1 MPKSHNKRY
10 DYKVFELGE
19 RPDSA
24 IDDAPMGIKSR
35 REEKRDGLV
44 ASLGVPVAMWDF
56 NHCDPRRCSGKKLS
70 RQGLIK
76 DMKVGQRFRGV
87 VLSPKGS
94 LTVSPADKD
103 IVAASGAAVVECS
116 WARLDE
122 IPWGRIKSPHERL
135 LPYLIATNPVNYGKP
150 WRLNC
155 VEALA
160 ATFFLT
166 GFDMCAETLLS
177 KFSWGHSFLKV
188 NKGLLERYKGCASS
202 EEIVAEQEHIM
213 ADEQREYQQ
222 ARQKDDEE
230 DDLLQ
235 ANPNH
240 QNWIEESG
248 SEEES
253 EESEEES
260 GSGSEEDSESE
271 NYSGDN
277 SHNYKEEKDNENTH
291 TQSITTKLDK
301 TNL

>member
-1 MPKSHNKRY
+1 MPKPQRNKRY
-10 DYKVFELGE
+10 EYKVFELGE

-24 IDDAPMGIKSR
+24 IDDAPSGIKSR
-35 REEKRDGLV
+35 REEKIDEV
-44 ASLGVPVAMWDF
+44 TAKVGVPVAMWDF

-70 RQGLIK
+70 RQGLIR
-76 DMKVGQRFRGV
+76 DMKVGQRFRGI
-87 VLSPKGS
+87 VLSPKGTQ
-94 LTVSPADKD
+94 TVNPGDRD
-103 IVAASGAAVVECS
+103 IVAANGAAVVECS

-160 ATFFLT
+160 ATFYLT
-166 GFDMCAETLLS
+166 GFDEYGETLLS

-188 NKGLLERYKGCASS
+188 NGGLLERYSKCKNS
-202 EEIVAEQEHIM
+202 EEIIAEQERIM
-213 ADEQREYQQ
+213 ADEQREYEE
-222 ARQKDDEE
+222 ARQQDDED

-240 QNWIEESG
+240 QNWV
-248 SEEES
+248 
-253 EESEEES
+253 EESEEEEDS
-260 GSGSEEDSESE
+260 SEEEEEEEEEDSEEESQE
-271 NYSGDN
+271 EQSQEDSDSD
-277 SHNYKEEKDNENTH
+277 SH
-291 TQSITTKLDK
+291 SISKKLHK

>member
-1 MPKSHNKRY
+1 MPKPSRNKRY
-10 DYKVFELGE
+10 EYKVFELGE

-24 IDDAPMGIKSR
+24 IDNAKAGIKSR
-35 REEKRDGLV
+35 KEENIDDFKATV
-44 ASLGVPVAMWDF
+44 AVPVAMWDF

-76 DMKVGQRFRGV
+76 DLKVGQRFRGI
-87 VLSPKGS
+87 VLSPKGTQ
-94 LTVSPADKD
+94 TVNPGDRD
-103 IVAASGAAVVECS
+103 IVAANGAAVVECS

-160 ATFFLT
+160 ATFYLT
-166 GFDMCAETLLS
+166 GFDEYAETLLS

-188 NKGLLERYKGCASS
+188 NGGLLERYAKCKNS
-202 EEIVAEQEHIM
+202 EEIIAEQERIM
-213 ADEQREYQQ
+213 EDEQREYEA
-222 ARQKDDEE
+222 ARQQEDEN

-240 QNWIEESG
+240 QNWA
-248 SEEES
+248 

-260 GSGSEEDSESE
+260 SEEESSEEEEEDDDDDSQEDDETDSESI
-271 NYSGDN
+271 S
-277 SHNYKEEKDNENTH
+277 K
-291 TQSITTKLDK
+291 KLDK